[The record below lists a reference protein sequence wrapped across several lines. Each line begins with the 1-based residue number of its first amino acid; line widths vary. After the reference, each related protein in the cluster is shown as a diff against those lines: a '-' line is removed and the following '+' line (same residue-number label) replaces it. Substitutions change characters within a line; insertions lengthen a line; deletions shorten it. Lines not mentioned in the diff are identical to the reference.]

1 VVFGKA
7 LEQSPIGL
15 DVGDAGARWVRAAQ
29 RLTGRRGGAAV
40 RTARLSR
47 SMGVAAG
54 AGGDELT
61 PRRIATLMDALE
73 RQGFVG
79 RRVVLSLPQKM
90 LLSAVLDVPPRSS
103 GAPLDVICRNEL
115 ARTHRLEPEMIEAG
129 WWDLPPAPASA
140 GSAAANAGPQ
150 AIAVGCRV
158 SDAEDLIARFEEA
171 DVTVCGI
178 DCRCA
183 ALARGALPAAAP
195 PPGLTAIVEWECAAA
210 LVVVVR
216 GETILYERHLP
227 EAGLASLRSNVAKK
241 LAIEADVAGFLVE
254 DMGLGRPGPELA
266 EDAEMVGHAQRL
278 IGEWI
283 DSMVLEVRA
292 SAAYASRRF
301 GDAVERIVLAGTG
314 AEIAGVPERVREKSE
329 IELASVDALPAEC
342 GGGIRDGS
350 RPSAFVVA
358 MGLSAMPAEVLA

>member
-1 VVFGKA
+1 MVFGKA

-29 RLTGRRGGAAV
+29 RAGSRRGGEAV
-40 RTARLSR
+40 RTARLTR
-47 SMGVAAG
+47 SLSSAAG
-54 AGGDELT
+54 GATDEGLT
-61 PRRIATLMDALE
+61 PGRIAALMDGLE

-79 RRVVLSLPQKM
+79 RRVVLALPQKQV
-90 LLSAVLDVPPRSS
+90 LTAVLDVPPRNS

-115 ARTHRLEPEMIEAG
+115 ARTHRLEPDALESG

-140 GSAAANAGPQ
+140 GTAAANAGPQ

-158 SDAEDLIARFEEA
+158 SDADELIARFEEA

-183 ALARGALPAAAP
+183 ALARGALPMLAESP
-195 PPGLTAIVEWECAAA
+195 ELTAIVEWECAAA

-227 EAGLASLRSNVAKK
+227 EAGLGSLRSEVAKK
-241 LAIEADVAGFLVE
+241 LGVDADVASYLTE
-254 DMGLGRPGPELA
+254 ELGLGQPGTELA
-266 EDAEMVGHAQRL
+266 EDAEMVSHAQRL
-278 IGEWI
+278 ISERI
-283 DSMVLEVRA
+283 DTMVLEVRA

-301 GDAVERIVLAGTG
+301 GDSVAKIVFAGTG
-314 AEIAGVPERVREKSE
+314 AEIPGVAERVRDKAE
-329 IELASVDALPAEC
+329 IDVASGASALIGGAGVGDASA
-342 GGGIRDGS
+342 
-350 RPSAFVVA
+350 SAFVA
-358 MGLSAMPAEVLA
+358 ALGLSAMPAEVLA